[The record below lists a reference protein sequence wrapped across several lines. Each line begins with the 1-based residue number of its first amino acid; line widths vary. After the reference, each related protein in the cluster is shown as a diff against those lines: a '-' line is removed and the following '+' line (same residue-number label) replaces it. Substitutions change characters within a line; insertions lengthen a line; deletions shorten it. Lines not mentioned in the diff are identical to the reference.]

1 MQCSIMQ
8 RCLKLA
14 VSTCRQGYTMKKY
27 KVYVAISWN
36 IAKKGEAAVR
46 LYSCYGTSLLHCN
59 HRDMLFVCQFYQ
71 PSFLGT
77 VITSYP
83 KKISTCE
90 YKLHVISQ
98 PVLFIAFSAYLWYD
112 QWKVQIAL
120 YFFHFAA
127 HMEINLTCK
136 HHKLNPVQ

>member
-1 MQCSIMQ
+1 MQCSVMQ

-14 VSTCRQGYTMKKY
+14 VSTCRYGYTMKKY
-27 KVYVAISWN
+27 NMYVAILWN
-36 IAKKGEAAVR
+36 IAKKGEAAV
-46 LYSCYGTSLLHCN
+46 SLQSVLWYVTPPLQ
-59 HRDMLFVCQFYQ
+59 LFVCQFNQ

-83 KKISTCE
+83 EKISTCE

-98 PVLFIAFSAYLWYD
+98 PVLFIVFSAYLWYD

-136 HHKLNPVQ
+136 HHKLNPLQ